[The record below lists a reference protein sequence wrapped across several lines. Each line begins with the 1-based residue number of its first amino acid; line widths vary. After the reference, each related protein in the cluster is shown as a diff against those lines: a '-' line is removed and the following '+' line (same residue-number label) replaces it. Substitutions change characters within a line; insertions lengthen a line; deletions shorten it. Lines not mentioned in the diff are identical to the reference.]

1 MKPPMA
7 DPTARARSLWLHLAS
22 HRYRT
27 WSADELATAIREPRT
42 RVARTM
48 GNMITYQ
55 FADRANAGT
64 GKGAQYHVTPDCR
77 IPPSITLQ
85 QLDDLGIVA
94 IMPPDQP

>member
-64 GKGAQYHVTPDCR
+64 GKGAQRLKVGR
-77 IPPSITLQ
+77 ISEGSAQ
-85 QLDDLGIVA
+85 GGGEGHGVS
-94 IMPPDQP
+94 